1 MMREPLPGNDRSDAT
16 AEVIAFPRRVRA
28 AQDASRVRQAR
39 GEPSPVKT
47 MRHYESNGDDDDY
60 RHRMAVNAAA
70 FAACVGLVTLGLW
83 LAIKMA
89 DFRRDQDCVLA
100 GRLNCAQVS
109 VLGTPR

>member
-1 MMREPLPGNDRSDAT
+1 MREPLPDSPSSDAT
-16 AEVIAFPRRVRA
+16 AEVIAFPRHARA
-28 AQDASRVRQAR
+28 GKDLSRARQAC

-47 MRHYESNGDDDDY
+47 MQHYESNGDDDDF

-109 VLGTPR
+109 VLGAPR